1 MLSSRQAPGEKK
13 TTKQKSH
20 RSLRWF
26 SDLRTVTLCG
36 EGTLATILT
45 LDQEPHLALDRPPSA
60 SGLWGTAKLVGVVGV
75 GLWKRLL
82 ARSSRTRS
90 GSGRSASE
98 SLPLSES

>member
-1 MLSSRQAPGEKK
+1 MLSSRQAPEK
-13 TTKQKSH
+13 TKQKSH
-20 RSLRWF
+20 GSLGLF

-36 EGTLATILT
+36 EGTLETILT
-45 LDQEPHLALDRPPSA
+45 FDQEPHRALDRPPSV
-60 SGLWGTAKLVGVVGV
+60 SGLAGTAKLVGVVGV

-90 GSGRSASE
+90 GSGRSGSE